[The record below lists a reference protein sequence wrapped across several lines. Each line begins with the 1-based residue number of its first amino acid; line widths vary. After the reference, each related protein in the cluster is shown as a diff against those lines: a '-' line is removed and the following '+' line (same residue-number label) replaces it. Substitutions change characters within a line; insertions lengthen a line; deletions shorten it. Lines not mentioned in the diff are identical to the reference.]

1 MSEWITD
8 RLPPIGKEVLLA
20 WPLPSAVR
28 PIMQTTGAII
38 DIQPKQMMFTPLI
51 GASFALNTDKFIAW
65 KPLDP
70 PTKFARWSAEVVVK
84 MEEVE

>member
-20 WPLPSAVR
+20 IRQSDASAKYEVAALENVHPLEL
-28 PIMQTTGAII
+28 QFNFEKDEG
-38 DIQPKQMMFTPLI
+38 FTI
-51 GASFALNTDKFIAW
+51 NDDQCIAW
-65 KPLDP
+65 KPLDQ